1 MVRRG
6 LLGLLAVA
14 GPVALMASTY
24 AVWNPGDLRYVN
36 LLAVRYPMPAIT
48 LAAVSG
54 AAFHWLR
61 TGRPGVVIP
70 WLPIVLTLA
79 ALTAGVA
86 AGGYRTVRTG
96 PRVVSPD
103 GAYELVMLQRKRLLP
118 EADYTTLRLRSRE
131 GVLSRDI
138 EVFRDGPEID
148 EPDITSYGFVD
159 ARTITLLVRADPESN
174 PIRYLADIPAGARTI
189 RWHSDMAD

>member
-6 LLGLLAVA
+6 LLALLAVA
-14 GPVALMASTY
+14 GPVALMVSTY
-24 AVWNPGDLRYVN
+24 AAWNPGDLRYAH
-36 LLAVRYPMPAIT
+36 LLATRYPLPAIT
-48 LAAVSG
+48 LAAFSG

-79 ALTAGVA
+79 ALTAGAVF
-86 AGGYRTVRTG
+86 GGYRTARTG
-96 PRVVSPD
+96 PVVVSPD
-103 GAYELVMLQRKRLLP
+103 GRYELVEIQRKRLLP
-118 EADYTTLRLRSRE
+118 AAEYTTLRLRSRE

-148 EPDITSYGFVD
+148 EPDITTYGFVD
-159 ARTITLLVRADPESN
+159 VRTITLLVRADPETN